1 MDSEASQ
8 LLDSISPNFF
18 DHINENSMHELLFTK
33 SKFEDNQKLSNIY
46 SILYFITNNN
56 CLMNHFLRLVPD
68 NDRVNSFYEMIKCVY
83 ADIKNKEVSQ
93 SVQAIENY
101 EKSLIS
107 LESTDPR
114 FLIIDILKKTL
125 QISTKQKNTNI
136 FSSSFCKNS
145 PNIASGLNNEGTVAT
160 IAGELLNLKDGNSL
174 ASALTEQSLIFLS
187 ENEKIENDENGISYG
202 GVLIKVTP
210 KEFFGG
216 KMKTIYIYSNFIPL
230 FLSKETTKT
239 FTLSICLKNYL
250 DEYINTAPKLE
261 KIFYRLPET
270 LIFVIFFGKERADDN
285 FENCKYIFDEIL
297 DLNQPEY
304 KDLLGPEI
312 KYKNYFLSSLI
323 VCKFPQDDKQF
334 FYTYCR
340 KEKDSKYNIYNCK
353 ESKVRTNQEIKRGL
367 KKLEKSE
374 LGDTTSYPF
383 ILVYNAIIDEK
394 KKD

>member
-1 MDSEASQ
+1 MDSEVSQ

-145 PNIASGLNNEGTVAT
+145 PNIDSGLNNEGTVAT
-160 IAGELLNLKDGNSL
+160 ITGELLSLKDGNSL
-174 ASALTEQSLIFLS
+174 ASALTEQSFIFLS
-187 ENEKIENDENGISYG
+187 ENEKIENDENDISY
-202 GVLIKVTP
+202 
-210 KEFFGG
+210 
-216 KMKTIYIYSNFIPL
+216 
-230 FLSKETTKT
+230 
-239 FTLSICLKNYL
+239 
-250 DEYINTAPKLE
+250 
-261 KIFYRLPET
+261 
-270 LIFVIFFGKERADDN
+270 
-285 FENCKYIFDEIL
+285 
-297 DLNQPEY
+297 
-304 KDLLGPEI
+304 
-312 KYKNYFLSSLI
+312 
-323 VCKFPQDDKQF
+323 
-334 FYTYCR
+334 
-340 KEKDSKYNIYNCK
+340 
-353 ESKVRTNQEIKRGL
+353 
-367 KKLEKSE
+367 
-374 LGDTTSYPF
+374 
-383 ILVYNAIIDEK
+383 
-394 KKD
+394 